1 MVKWGPKCVTPGET
15 CSGGGGGGEND
26 GGHNKYVFTVGDGIV
41 LQHNLFAK
49 DKAVNLNDVIF
60 KV

>member
-1 MVKWGPKCVTPGET
+1 MVKWGPKCVTPGESS
-15 CSGGGGGGEND
+15 SGGGDND
-26 GGHNKYVFTVGDGIV
+26 GGHNKYVFSVGDGVV

-49 DKAVNLNDVIF
+49 EKAVNLNDLIF